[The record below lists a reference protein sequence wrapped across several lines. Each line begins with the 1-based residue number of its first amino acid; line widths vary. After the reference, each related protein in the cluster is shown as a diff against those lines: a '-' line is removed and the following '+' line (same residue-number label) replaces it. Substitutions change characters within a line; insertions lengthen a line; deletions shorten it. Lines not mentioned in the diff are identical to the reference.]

1 MLKLFVK
8 TALVAAVLVLCAA
21 GQAHAKPKFEEVH
34 LEQVYDSEQD
44 PTLPNDAPSQVFV
57 DWEDGKWTEVR
68 DGDLTFATSYR
79 VKMKRGYISWLSF
92 GWLGRGDHII
102 WTIDVKIWG
111 GDLPKS
117 VAGAFLVETDNG
129 PSQQRPER
137 RHRRRVQR
145 QRQ

>member
-8 TALVAAVLVLCAA
+8 TALAAAVLAVCMA
-21 GQAHAKPKFEEVH
+21 GHAYAKPKFEEVH
-34 LEQVYDSEQD
+34 LEQVYSTEQD
-44 PTLPNDAPSQVFV
+44 SALPNDAPSQVFV

-79 VKMKRGYISWLSF
+79 VKMKRGYIVLADF
-92 GWLGRGDHII
+92 GRLGRGDSMV
-102 WTIDVKIWG
+102 WAIDVKLWG
-111 GDLPKS
+111 G
-117 VAGAFLVETDNG
+117 G
-129 PSQQRPER
+129 PAQIRRRRPSGPDRHGVSEQRPKG